1 MKRVIFIYLLA
12 LLFSA
17 CHESLADRAEREA
30 REYTE
35 RNCPTPVVN
44 FTRTDSV
51 GFDRRTN
58 TYSYYCSFVDAFDDE
73 NIISKNK
80 RQIHDGLYEA
90 ISTNMG
96 LKVYVEAGFSF
107 KYIVRSDKNPS
118 KILYKDTIKIVKRR
132 N

>member
-1 MKRVIFIYLLA
+1 MKSIIFVPLLV

-30 REYTE
+30 KEYTE

-51 GFDRRTN
+51 AFDRKSN
-58 TYSYYCSFVDAFDDE
+58 TYLYYCSFVDAFDNE
-73 NIISKNK
+73 KVINNNK
-80 RQIHDGLYEA
+80 RQIRDGLYDA
-90 ISTNMG
+90 ISANMG

-107 KYIVRSDKNPS
+107 TYIVRSGKNPS
-118 KILYKDTIKIVKRR
+118 KILYKDTIKIAKRR

>member
-1 MKRVIFIYLLA
+1 MKRIIFLPLLA

-17 CHESLADRAEREA
+17 CHETLADRAEREA
-30 REYTE
+30 REYTQ

-51 GFDRRTN
+51 GFDRKSN
-58 TYSYYCSFVDAFDDE
+58 TYLYYCSFVDAFDDE
-73 NIISKNK
+73 NVISKNR
-80 RQIHDGLYEA
+80 RQIHDGLYGA
-90 ISTNMG
+90 ISANMG

-107 KYIVRSDKNPS
+107 TYIVRSGKNPS
-118 KILYKDTIKIVKRR
+118 KILYKDTIKIAKRG

>member
-1 MKRVIFIYLLA
+1 MKRIIFMPLLA

-17 CHESLADRAEREA
+17 CHETLADRAEREA
-30 REYTE
+30 REYTQ

-51 GFDRRTN
+51 GFDRKSN
-58 TYSYYCSFVDAFDDE
+58 TYLYYCSFVDAFDDE
-73 NIISKNK
+73 NVISKNR

-107 KYIVRSDKNPS
+107 TYIVRSGKNPS
-118 KILYKDTIKIVKRR
+118 KILYKDTIKITKRG